1 MINTTVSTMWAA
13 KSHVS
18 AVVMPRRLRHLAGG
32 PYAVDGAPPAGDGAV
47 PSA

>member
-1 MINTTVSTMWAA
+1 MINTTVSAMWAA
-13 KSHVS
+13 NNHVS

-32 PYAVDGAPPAGDGAV
+32 PYGADGGPPVGDGGV